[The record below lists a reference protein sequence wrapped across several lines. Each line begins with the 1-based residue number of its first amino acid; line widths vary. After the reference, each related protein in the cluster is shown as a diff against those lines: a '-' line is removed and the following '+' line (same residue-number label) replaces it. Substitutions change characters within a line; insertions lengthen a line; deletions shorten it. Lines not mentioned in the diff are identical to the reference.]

1 MKKLILTFIVVFS
14 LTSCD
19 KGEIP
24 VPPREPSDVITAQV
38 EMGSDYRNVLY
49 YNLKTNSIV
58 RQHLKTDWDLGFE
71 TGEDGWRVILN
82 SSKGMASAQTN
93 SRFLKDVSS
102 ADGVEWK
109 HDASSGNLDSTA
121 VGDWKNNNQVYVLD
135 RGYNLNGGLIGIV
148 KLRIEEITS
157 GYRIHFADVSSTDS
171 SLVIIEKN
179 NMVNFS
185 CVSLDGEGSAVEI
198 EPNKDDWHLKFSQ
211 YTHIFIQDGVVIPY
225 GVTGVLLNPHQMQ
238 ANETQDLA
246 FDSIDLDIA
255 TSLMYSDAVDILGY
269 DWKEFNF
276 DLGSFTIDSDK
287 IYLLRNSEGIFWKL
301 HFIDFYTQNGEKGA
315 PMFEFQEL

>member
-1 MKKLILTFIVVFS
+1 MKNLILPFMVVFS
-14 LTSCD
+14 LASCD

-24 VPPREPSDVITAQV
+24 VPPREPSGVITTQV

-49 YNLKTNSIV
+49 YNLKTNSVI

-93 SRFLKDVSS
+93 FRFLKDVSNT
-102 ADGVEWK
+102 DGVEWR

-135 RGYNLNGGLIGIV
+135 RGYDLSGGLIGIV
-148 KLRIEEITS
+148 KLRIEETTS

-171 SLVIIEKN
+171 SAVDVEKDD
-179 NMVNFS
+179 MANFS
-185 CVSLDGEGSAVEI
+185 CLSLEGEGTVVDI
-198 EPNKDDWHLKFSQ
+198 EPNKDDWHLKFTQ

-238 ANETQDLA
+238 AYETQDLA
-246 FDSIDLDIA
+246 FDTIDLDIA
-255 TSLMYSDAVDILGY
+255 TSFMYSDAVDILGY

-276 DLGSFTIDSDK
+276 DLGTYTIESDR

-315 PMFEFQEL
+315 PMFELQEL